1 ADSAKT
7 AISNAKTVTDV
18 ESAKNTGVEK
28 INQVSIPAQSATKQQ
43 ADQNIDDV
51 AKAAKQAIENTNG
64 ITDSEKKAAQ
74 DQVDADAKAAK
85 EAIANAKSKQAVT
98 DAVNNGTVAINKD
111 DANAA
116 IDGALAEKNN
126 SIDDAPNLT
135 TEEKQA
141 VKDQAKTEADS
152 AKTAISNAKTVTDV
166 ESAKNTGV

>member
-1 ADSAKT
+1 M
-7 AISNAKTVTDV
+7 
-18 ESAKNTGVEK
+18 
-28 INQVSIPAQSATKQQ
+28 
-43 ADQNIDDV
+43 
-51 AKAAKQAIENTNG
+51 
-64 ITDSEKKAAQ
+64 
-74 DQVDADAKAAK
+74 
-85 EAIANAKSKQAVT
+85 
-98 DAVNNGTVAINKD
+98 NKD

-166 ESAKNTGV
+166 ESAKNTGVEKINQVSIPAQSATKQQALTNIDDVAKAAKQAIENTNG